1 MAPVA
6 VSRTQEATAPASAP
20 AEPKQSLSDLPK
32 EALNRVWRGNAEGTI
47 KLDAFPDYWT
57 KTDEESLLKKRQYV
71 KVSVDGN
78 EIGMRGW
85 VASNAW
91 GSAGPHLQRTM
102 GGLERWAEGR
112 QTGDR
117 IEVY

>member
-6 VSRTQEATAPASAP
+6 VSRTQEATAPAAAP

-78 EIGMRGW
+78 EIGMRVIW

-91 GSAGPHLQRTM
+91 GSAGPHMQTAM
-102 GGLERWAEGR
+102 GGLERWAEGGKR
-112 QTGDR
+112 GGT
-117 IEVY
+117 V